1 MNDKKL
7 DSITDEILDC
17 FTCDE
22 EMMSEEGVLRRRI
35 REVLGDKLI
44 EKQNKNKV
52 EPPNICPSEERG
64 SFNAIEN
71 ITGAIS
77 GQWATYALCA
87 ESVTRLKKKYKGSE
101 WTIVNYSVNPYDKN
115 FVQDEEMRIKL
126 LKTYDSS
133 YNGIEFIHEI
143 YNLLFSKGY
152 KTEHCPLI
160 TEQFMNS
167 SFNRPKMVLSYDCD
181 NFYRDGDARSNGI
194 SCTNTVVIRWTE
206 NQHPVLSLCT
216 IIEPDNNAPYIITY
230 DVTTYCDNNI
240 HLEKITDDF
249 ISQVNRC
256 KMQEL
261 N

>member
-1 MNDKKL
+1 MNDKQL

-115 FVQDEEMRIKL
+115 FVQDEEMEIKL
-126 LKTYDSS
+126 MSIYGLPNIAPPTVPINPESFKFEDLFNNLKLKDDCNKSVFVKTIVDRELKKFNVITTYLISGTAKII
-133 YNGIEFIHEI
+133 NVHQLEI
-143 YNLLFSKGY
+143 KGD
-152 KTEHCPLI
+152 KGAI
-160 TEQFMNS
+160 I
-167 SFNRPKMVLSYDCD
+167 
-181 NFYRDGDARSNGI
+181 I
-194 SCTNTVVIRWTE
+194 SLNNEPNNCRYLNISLYINTVSLPCDRTTCRNKEYFNLTIRNW
-206 NQHPVLSLCT
+206 
-216 IIEPDNNAPYIITY
+216 
-230 DVTTYCDNNI
+230 
-240 HLEKITDDF
+240 LEQI
-249 ISQVNRC
+249 N
-256 KMQEL
+256 
-261 N
+261 